1 MLDAVKTSNTLLA
14 PHEMR
19 SPCFMGDFCVGEEKR
34 LLTVSRM
41 ENCQFVLF
49 YFRPTFVCYLSENVD
64 LSISFACFF
73 VQLLFFEVEGE
84 CKMVLINR
92 QVAWS
97 GRTQ

>member
-1 MLDAVKTSNTLLA
+1 MAKDYTNLVNEIIDNI
-14 PHEMR
+14 
-19 SPCFMGDFCVGEEKR
+19 GG
-34 LLTVSRM
+34 
-41 ENCQFVLF
+41 F
-49 YFRPTFVCYLSENVD
+49 YFRPTFVCYLAENVD